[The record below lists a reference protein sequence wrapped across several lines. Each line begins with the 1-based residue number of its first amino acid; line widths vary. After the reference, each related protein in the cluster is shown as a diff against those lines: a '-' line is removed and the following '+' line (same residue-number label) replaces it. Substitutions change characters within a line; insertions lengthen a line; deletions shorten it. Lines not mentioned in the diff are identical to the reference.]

1 MFEGAGEVVILG
13 LAIVVTWI
21 VAWAVAERRVMTSV
35 SDSYELQSLRARHR
49 ISYLENELS
58 DTHIRPT
65 PGWGDF
71 EMHTVTII
79 DPGLNVSA

>member
-1 MFEGAGEVVILG
+1 
-13 LAIVVTWI
+13 
-21 VAWAVAERRVMTSV
+21 
-35 SDSYELQSLRARHR
+35 LRARHR
-49 ISYLENELS
+49 ISFLENELS